1 MIIYL
6 RKYDLKQSSLN
17 NHFFLSMSVVLS
29 FIDISQSCVFVQLG
43 GSHFLCLCLI
53 LFSLL
58 NSELSPEDG
67 LKALPSCVRSSV
79 VGITLVAAAAPAST
93 ASSPP
98 ATPCHYHGLCPWR
111 PWAACCRPGRRT
123 SSLWRTCSSSRCPGR
138 SPTKVRQNTDILIY
152 LFVYFHWRN
161 SLV

>member
-1 MIIYL
+1 MTW
-6 RKYDLKQSSLN
+6 N
-17 NHFFLSMSVVLS
+17 NHPLIITFFYPCLLCFHSSTFHNHVCLFS
-29 FIDISQSCVFVQLG
+29 WG
-43 GSHFLCLCLI
+43 GRGCALFLCLCLI

>member
-1 MIIYL
+1 MTW
-6 RKYDLKQSSLN
+6 N
-17 NHFFLSMSVVLS
+17 NHPLIITFFYPCLLCFHSSTFHNRVCLFS
-29 FIDISQSCVFVQLG
+29 WGGEG

-79 VGITLVAAAAPAST
+79 VGITLVAAAAAAST